1 MTGWIQ
7 HRFTT
12 AKILNYQNHNQGDTM
27 AREINLD
34 AIRLTKAAQD
44 RQQAE
49 HVEQMVEVILQQKEQ
64 ITALSSKVAELEAKP
79 KTKEK

>member
-1 MTGWIQ
+1 MTGWTR

-12 AKILNYQNHNQGDTM
+12 AKILNYLNHNQGNTM

-49 HVEQMVEVILQQKEQ
+49 HIEQMVEVILQQKEQ
-64 ITALSSKVAELEAKP
+64 IAALTAKVAELEAKP
-79 KTKEK
+79 KAKDK

>member
-1 MTGWIQ
+1 
-7 HRFTT
+7 
-12 AKILNYQNHNQGDTM
+12 M

-49 HVEQMVEVILQQKEQ
+49 HIEQMVEVILQQKEQ
-64 ITALSSKVAELEAKP
+64 IAALTAKVAELEAKP
-79 KTKEK
+79 KAKDK